1 MSFKIIHLPLQKAN
15 TIMEQLIL
23 NIEDK
28 RILPSLKKILSLMNG
43 VSIVH
48 PKQKKKSQ
56 LELAR
61 EDVKK
66 GRVISYSSKEDLFND
81 LGL

>member
-1 MSFKIIHLPLQKAN
+1 
-15 TIMEQLIL
+15 MEQIIL
-23 NIEDK
+23 KIEDK
-28 RILPSLKKILSLMNG
+28 RILPSLKKILSLING
-43 VSIVH
+43 VSIVY

>member
-1 MSFKIIHLPLQKAN
+1 
-15 TIMEQLIL
+15 
-23 NIEDK
+23 
-28 RILPSLKKILSLMNG
+28 MNG

-66 GRVISYSSKEDLFND
+66 GRVISYSSKEELFND

>member
-1 MSFKIIHLPLQKAN
+1 
-15 TIMEQLIL
+15 MEQLIL

-28 RILPSLKKILSLMNG
+28 SILPSLKKILSLIDG

-48 PKQKKKSQ
+48 PKQNKKSQ
-56 LELAR
+56 LDLAR

-66 GRVISYSSKEDLFND
+66 GRVISYSSKEDLFKD

>member
-1 MSFKIIHLPLQKAN
+1 MQKAN
-15 TIMEQLIL
+15 IIMEQLIL

-28 RILPSLKKILSLMNG
+28 SILPSLKKILSLIDG

-48 PKQKKKSQ
+48 PKQNKKSQ
-56 LELAR
+56 LDLAR

-66 GRVISYSSKEDLFND
+66 GRVISYSSKEDLFKD

>member
-1 MSFKIIHLPLQKAN
+1 MSFNIYHVSLQKAN
-15 TIMEQLIL
+15 IIMEQLIL

-28 RILPSLKKILSLMNG
+28 SILPSLKKILSLIDG

-48 PKQKKKSQ
+48 PKQNKKSQ
-56 LELAR
+56 LDLAR

-66 GRVISYSSKEDLFND
+66 GRVISYSSKEDLFKD